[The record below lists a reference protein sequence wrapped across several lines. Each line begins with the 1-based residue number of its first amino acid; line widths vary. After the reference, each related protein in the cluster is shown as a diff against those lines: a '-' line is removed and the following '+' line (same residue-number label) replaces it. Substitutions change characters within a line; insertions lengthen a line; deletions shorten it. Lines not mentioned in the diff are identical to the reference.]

1 MHCGQLAG
9 HLHSHPDV
17 VRPADSV
24 GATVSVI
31 GFAFY
36 LQPIAMPMLRE
47 MPPGEAGYKML
58 SFCMRTVIMG
68 TMQSWR
74 CKGMRI
80 RMGRNAAGKRHTQLC
95 DSASA
100 H

>member
-1 MHCGQLAG
+1 MRL
-9 HLHSHPDV
+9 
-17 VRPADSV
+17 ADSV

-47 MPPGEAGYKML
+47 MPPGEAGYKIL

-68 TMQSWR
+68 
-74 CKGMRI
+74 
-80 RMGRNAAGKRHTQLC
+80 AAH
-95 DSASA
+95 D
-100 H
+100 

>member
-1 MHCGQLAG
+1 MWLT
-9 HLHSHPDV
+9 
-17 VRPADSV
+17 DSV

-47 MPPGEAGYKML
+47 MPPGEAGYKIL

-68 TMQSWR
+68 ML
-74 CKGMRI
+74 M
-80 RMGRNAAGKRHTQLC
+80 LP
-95 DSASA
+95 
-100 H
+100 